1 MQIQENRCLVKENLN
16 LNDKQM
22 IIALHHVI
30 MRNNVWSEEEELF
43 SWRQGDRMN
52 WTAAA
57 LLGR

>member
-30 MRNNVWSEEEELF
+30 MQNNVWSEEEELF
-43 SWRQGDRMN
+43 SWRQGRF
-52 WTAAA
+52 
-57 LLGR
+57 